1 MSNNITGDLD
11 LGDLFK
17 DVEDSKKNNSNEF
30 MESTDDRLKRRVDNH
45 DKKFWEH
52 SKEIKKVNKNLT
64 FLHWLIITI
73 IIVLVI
79 AIIWWMYEWYY
90 RLNIIHTEFIEA
102 TANLERK
109 IQIIQGMITRF
120 MENLSKS

>member
-1 MSNNITGDLD
+1 M
-11 LGDLFK
+11 
-17 DVEDSKKNNSNEF
+17 
-30 MESTDDRLKRRVDNH
+30 
-45 DKKFWEH
+45 
-52 SKEIKKVNKNLT
+52 NKNLT

-109 IQIIQGMITRF
+109 IQIYEKENSDLKEDIKDFKKEFQDNISKEVELQMLRQELQKNNIT
-120 MENLSKS
+120 KK